1 LALGKPDSTSQD
13 GVSLQAVIEAARRL
27 DELSCARVVGN
38 IADAVHAAQ
47 KGGQPLGTL
56 SPAAIR
62 VLPDGSVKLVAGAA
76 APQYTA
82 PEKLRGGAVDRR
94 TDVFTLGVVLWEA
107 LAHERLF
114 GGANDDA
121 IKQAVLGGEIRP
133 PSELNANVP
142 AELDAICK
150 KALARDPP
158 DRYQSAKVMAAEIDA
173 VLDLAGYPESNEQI
187 ARYVAAALAS
197 APAIAPRPLLPA
209 KQPPA
214 IQPLAIQPP
223 GSKTAP
229 RPSVMP
235 GAPGGTLPPPFV
247 ASRPTPQTAILGSPS
262 PLAEPLATS
271 QLGSQPLPLIIE
283 PPLKP
288 LPRAMTSP
296 ARAAR
301 TEILGSLST
310 LAGHPAPSTA
320 PVASAAPAP
329 VPSTAPA
336 APSQPPSKPSIA
348 NAETIAT
355 PQLPAHLA
363 VASAPPQ
370 LGMPPGMTVTPA
382 TLAAPLQTADDE
394 FQEFEDEHHADPA
407 EVVALH
413 DADQKATGGRDV
425 LAGWGWS
432 TGSVEAIDNDD
443 DVHETA
449 RASRKRLGLAIGGA
463 LGAVLIVVMVA
474 FAFSGSKQPGEQDA
488 QASAAKPSAAAPV
501 TPPAGLPPE
510 PSTTAPGA
518 TNPTPEP
525 PPPAPAALPPPPE
538 PASAEPPS
546 VEPSKV
552 ATTEPPAVEPPKAEP
567 PKAELP
573 KAELPKASPKKL
585 DTKRPP
591 EPKKQ
596 PSKALKRPPPEKV
609 ARTTTKAEPVD
620 PYATAVDKPKADP
633 AAAYKTSLQQYA
645 RGDTSGAL
653 ATLRTSL
660 SSNPKFAPTWRG
672 LGLVYEKLGNHGQA
686 RSAFKRYLQLAPRA
700 GDADQIRDR
709 MERLGS

>member
-1 LALGKPDSTSQD
+1 
-13 GVSLQAVIEAARRL
+13 V
-27 DELSCARVVGN
+27 
-38 IADAVHAAQ
+38 
-47 KGGQPLGTL
+47 
-56 SPAAIR
+56 
-62 VLPDGSVKLVAGAA
+62 
-76 APQYTA
+76 
-82 PEKLRGGAVDRR
+82 
-94 TDVFTLGVVLWEA
+94 
-107 LAHERLF
+107 
-114 GGANDDA
+114 
-121 IKQAVLGGEIRP
+121 
-133 PSELNANVP
+133 
-142 AELDAICK
+142 
-150 KALARDPP
+150 
-158 DRYQSAKVMAAEIDA
+158 
-173 VLDLAGYPESNEQI
+173 
-187 ARYVAAALAS
+187 
-197 APAIAPRPLLPA
+197 
-209 KQPPA
+209 

-235 GAPGGTLPPPFV
+235 GAPGATLPPPFV
-247 ASRPTPQTAILGSPS
+247 ASRPTPQRTILGSPS

-271 QLGSQPLPLIIE
+271 QLGSQPPPLIIE

-296 ARAAR
+296 ARAGR

-310 LAGHPAPSTA
+310 LAGSPAPSTA
-320 PVASAAPAP
+320 PVTSAAPAP

-336 APSQPPSKPSIA
+336 APSQPPGKPSIA

-363 VASAPPQ
+363 VAAAPPK

-382 TLAAPLQTADDE
+382 TRAAPLQTADDE
-394 FQEFEDEHHADPA
+394 LQEFEDEHHADPA

-413 DADQKATGGRDV
+413 AADQKATGGRDV

-432 TGSVEAIDNDD
+432 TGSVEAIDDD

-474 FAFSGSKQPGEQDA
+474 FAFSGSEQPGEPDE
-488 QASAAKPSAAAPV
+488 QASAAAPS
-501 TPPAGLPPE
+501 
-510 PSTTAPGA
+510 A

-525 PPPAPAALPPPPE
+525 APPAPAALPPPPE

-552 ATTEPPAVEPPKAEP
+552 ATAEPPAAEP
-567 PKAELP
+567 AKAAP
-573 KAELPKASPKKL
+573 RKL

-591 EPKKQ
+591 ELEKQ
-596 PSKALKRPPPEKV
+596 PGKALKRPPPEKV

-672 LGLVYEKLGNHGQA
+672 LGLVYEKLGDHGQA